1 MKTSEAIEFFGGVKT
16 LATALKCWPNEVY
29 RWGEYPPKGKQFEI
43 EVKTAGELKAE
54 GIETPQS
61 RRAQRRDND
70 RTRASGG
77 NNEA

>member
-1 MKTSEAIEFFGGVKT
+1 MKTDDAVEFFGGVKS

-54 GIETPQS
+54 VVDET
-61 RRAQRRDND
+61 
-70 RTRASGG
+70 
-77 NNEA
+77 